1 MCMNIVTE
9 RAGLL
14 EAEQFA
20 DNHPLGSFMQS
31 PRWAQV
37 KPAWASHMVV
47 SRRADGTL
55 RGSMLVLALA
65 DRGDGRA
72 LLYAPR
78 GPVCNLQE
86 KETIGE
92 LLEGARQ
99 LAQQYGHGIFKC
111 DPLIHA
117 ADADAIRSL
126 TGAGLQYNAATPSV
140 QPKENAVRRGLA
152 GLTPQQLFDSFSSK
166 TQFYIQ
172 SAAQY
177 GVECTIGAVEDLA
190 EFYSVYAAMGQRK
203 GFALRPK
210 SYFYDMLTAFGDD
223 ARLFL
228 CRRNGVLLA
237 GAIAIAFGGRVSYV
251 YGASDRTN
259 PEYAVGYRLQ
269 WEMLLFTLQ
278 RGCDAYDLGGICTDP
293 ARAPALHELYRFKRK
308 FARAEEY
315 AGDFCFTF

>member
-1 MCMNIVTE
+1 MCMEIVTD

-14 EAEQFA
+14 EAGHFA
-20 DNHPLGSFMQS
+20 GSHPLGSFMQS

-37 KPAWASHMVV
+37 KPAWDSHMVV
-47 SRRADGTL
+47 SRRKDGML
-55 RGSMLVLALA
+55 QGSMLVLALA

-78 GPVCNLQE
+78 GPVCDLRDE
-86 KETIGE
+86 EVLGE
-92 LLEGARQ
+92 LLEGARR
-99 LAQQYGHGIFKC
+99 LSQQYGHGIFKC
-111 DPLIHA
+111 DPLLHA
-117 ADADAIRSL
+117 ADTDTIRSL
-126 TGAGLQYNAATPSV
+126 TDAGLQYDAAAPSI

-152 GLTPQQLFDSFSSK
+152 GLTSQQLFDSFSSK

-177 GVECTIGAVEDLA
+177 GVECTTGTVEDLA
-190 EFYSVYAAMGQRK
+190 EFYPVYAAMGQRK
-203 GFALRPK
+203 GFALRPQR
-210 SYFYDMLTAFGDD
+210 YFYDMLTAFGDD

-228 CRRNGVLLA
+228 CRRDGVLLA

-308 FARAEEY
+308 FAKAEEY
-315 AGDFCFTF
+315 AGDFSFVF